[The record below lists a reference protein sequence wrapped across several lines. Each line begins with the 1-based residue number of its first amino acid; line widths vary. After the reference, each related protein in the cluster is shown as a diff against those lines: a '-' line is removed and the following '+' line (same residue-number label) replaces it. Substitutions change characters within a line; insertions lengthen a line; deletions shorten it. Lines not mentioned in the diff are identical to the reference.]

1 MFPQKHF
8 LRTDLLSVN
17 FPAADRCE
25 MHQQNGEEPEARAQ
39 RREGELKVEM
49 HRRVQDF
56 VDCHGHRPQLA
67 EINGDEEWRAIY
79 DELNALRTR
88 DGKHT
93 HARGTQKKPPHGSLV
108 PVELP
113 SSLPEVPAGVK
124 DGQELSDGADMALPA
139 ALHLCFPDLFPTMTA
154 ARRSARRGGDPK
166 IYRAPAGIDLQEHA
180 RETARSGLGQELT
193 CKDRVRAGE
202 QLLLHFRRAPPSEDG
217 CETDFAMAVPPV
229 RGKRV
234 VHAAVAGNAAAQAIK
249 VALEDEH
256 MAIVVKPPSLL
267 TIPHGA
273 GCTMD
278 VKTLLPKFLN
288 LPPPSSS
295 AGRDHSQEDLSAYG
309 IEEDAVE
316 ILRGCGVV
324 SAVDVLHIEDDD
336 AKALGLSPEMCDKLI
351 LVRRTLL
358 ARLGGDAP
366 ALPEALPSL
375 QRLELTR
382 ELRERANRDVSA
394 SFLAA
399 QVDSE
404 VAAIMHAA
412 LSQGLDR
419 LLATPPLDES
429 HEAGVEIGEGTEADD
444 EESGQE
450 DDLVEMDTHDR
461 SHESQ
466 TGMWAPS
473 PCHRLDVGTGGLLLV
488 AKTRE
493 AAAGIC
499 LQLRERRV
507 RKVYTAVVVGNV
519 MESLTIDTPLNGL
532 EAKTLC
538 VPIKIAP
545 SVKFG
550 HLSLVE
556 LSPLTG
562 RRHQLRKH
570 MAGLGMPIL
579 GDKKYRLLSLADKC
593 DGIRGLYLWATE
605 LALRHPVSGKDLH
618 VIEEPPRKFTRI
630 LEREER
636 FFNLSVQASK

>member
-1 MFPQKHF
+1 MQE
-8 LRTDLLSVN
+8 RD
-17 FPAADRCE
+17 
-25 MHQQNGEEPEARAQ
+25 GEREASAQ
-39 RREGELKVEM
+39 RRERELKIEM

-93 HARGTQKKPPHGSLV
+93 HARGMRKKPPHGSLV
-108 PVELP
+108 PVQLP

-124 DGQELSDGADMALPA
+124 DGQELSNGADMALPA

-166 IYRAPAGIDLQEHA
+166 IYRAPAGFDLQEHA

-202 QLLLHFRRAPPSEDG
+202 QLLLHFRRAPPSEDA
-217 CETDFAMAVPPV
+217 CETDIAVAVPPV
-229 RGKRV
+229 REKRV

-249 VALEDEH
+249 IALEDEH

-278 VKTLLPKFLN
+278 IKTLLPKFLN
-288 LPPPSSS
+288 LPPPSPS
-295 AGRDHSQEDLSAYG
+295 AGRDHSEEDLSGYG
-309 IEEDAVE
+309 FEEDAVD

-324 SAVDVLHIEDDD
+324 SAMDLLHIENDD

-351 LVRRTLL
+351 VVRRTLL
-358 ARLGGDAP
+358 ARLGGEAP
-366 ALPEALPSL
+366 ALPDALPSL

-382 ELRERANRDVSA
+382 ELGERANRDVSA
-394 SFLAA
+394 SLLAA
-399 QVDSE
+399 QLDSE
-404 VAAIMHAA
+404 VAATVHAA

-419 LLATPPLDES
+419 LLATPPLDEY
-429 HEAGVEIGEGTEADD
+429 DD
-444 EESGQE
+444 EVGREQGEDETWGEE
-450 DDLVEMDTHDR
+450 DDLVEIDTHYR
-461 SHESQ
+461 SEESQ